1 MISMTEYDLQVSED
15 KESLAFAAS
24 DLIAQ
29 IIESTLQ
36 IKSRVKIALC
46 GGSTP
51 KAAYYLLGKKNL
63 AWSNVD
69 FFLGDER
76 WVDNE
81 SQDSNC
87 FMLNNSL
94 FKLGNPSLNASFF
107 SVPTIQFPS
116 PEESA
121 KDYERIIKNNLD
133 EDPPKFDLI
142 LLGLGDDGH
151 TASLFP
157 ASKALFVR
165 DDLITVGEGKG
176 HRRITF
182 TSKLLNSTDKVVFL
196 ISGSAKQ
203 TALNRLLDQ
212 SESWERTPA
221 KLVANSSKIIV
232 LADKDAYPFT

>member
-1 MISMTEYDLQVSED
+1 MTNYNIQVSKD
-15 KESLAFAAS
+15 KTSLAYFAS

-36 IKSRVKIALC
+36 NKRRVKVALC

-51 KAAYYLLGKKNL
+51 KAAYLLLGKKNL
-63 AWSNVD
+63 DWSNVD

-76 WVDNE
+76 WVDKE

-87 FMLNNSL
+87 FLLNNSL
-94 FKLGNPSLNASFF
+94 FKEGNPSIEASFF
-107 SVPTIQFPS
+107 SVSTVELSS
-116 PEESA
+116 PKESA
-121 KDYERIIKNNLD
+121 KDYERILKMNSDGNL
-133 EDPPKFDLI
+133 PRFDLI

-157 ASKALFVR
+157 GSDALLVR
-165 DDLITVGEGKG
+165 DKLVTTAEGKG
-176 HRRITF
+176 HKRITF
-182 TSKLLNSTDKVVFL
+182 TSKLLNSTDNVIFL

-203 TALNRLLDQ
+203 TALKRLLDK

-221 KLVANSSKIIV
+221 KLVSPSSEIIV
-232 LADKDAYPFT
+232 LVDKDAYPFD

>member
-1 MISMTEYDLQVSED
+1 MLMTDYDIQVSED
-15 KESLAFAAS
+15 NHSLAFAAS

-29 IIESTLQ
+29 IIESTLKK
-36 IKSRVKIALC
+36 KSRVKIALC

-51 KAAYYLLGKKNL
+51 KSAYSLLGRRNL
-63 AWSNVD
+63 EWDKVD
-69 FFLGDER
+69 LFLGDER

-87 FMLNNSL
+87 FLLNHSL
-94 FKLGNPSLNASFF
+94 FKEGNPSLEASFF
-107 SVPTIQFPS
+107 PVSTIELSS
-116 PEESA
+116 PEASA
-121 KDYERIIKNNLD
+121 KDYERIIKKNLD
-133 EDPPKFDLI
+133 GDPPRFDLI

-157 ASKALFVR
+157 GSDALFVR

-176 HRRITF
+176 HQRITF
-182 TSKLLNSTDKVVFL
+182 TSKLLNSTDKVIFL
-196 ISGSAKQ
+196 ISGVTKQ
-203 TALNRLLDQ
+203 TALKRLLNQ

-232 LADKDAYPFT
+232 LTDKDAYSFT

>member
-1 MISMTEYDLQVSED
+1 MLMTDYDIQVSED
-15 KESLAFAAS
+15 NNSLAFAAS

-29 IIESTLQ
+29 IIESTLKK
-36 IKSRVKIALC
+36 KSRVKIALC

-51 KAAYYLLGKKNL
+51 KSAYSLLGQKNL
-63 AWSNVD
+63 EWDKVD
-69 FFLGDER
+69 LFLGDER

-87 FMLNNSL
+87 FLLNHSL
-94 FKLGNPSLNASFF
+94 FKEGNPSLKASFF
-107 SVPTIQFPS
+107 PVSTIELSS
-116 PEESA
+116 PEASA
-121 KDYERIIKNNLD
+121 KDYERIIKKNLD
-133 EDPPKFDLI
+133 GDPPRFDLI

-157 ASKALFVR
+157 GSDALFVR

-176 HRRITF
+176 HQRITF
-182 TSKLLNSTDKVVFL
+182 TSKLLNSTDKVIFL
-196 ISGSAKQ
+196 ISGVTKQ
-203 TALNRLLDQ
+203 TALKRLLNQ

-232 LADKDAYPFT
+232 LADKDAYSFT

>member
-1 MISMTEYDLQVSED
+1 MTEYDIQVSED
-15 KESLAFAAS
+15 KNSLALAAS
-24 DLIAQ
+24 ELIAQ
-29 IIESTLQ
+29 IIESTLRN
-36 IKSRVKIALC
+36 KSRAKIALC

-51 KAAYYLLGKKNL
+51 KAAYTLLGKKNL
-63 AWSNVD
+63 KWSNVD
-69 FFLGDER
+69 LFLGDER

-87 FMLNNSL
+87 FLLNHSL
-94 FKLGNPSLNASFF
+94 FNVGNPSLEASFF
-107 SVPTIQFPS
+107 SVSTIELPS

-121 KDYERIIKNNLD
+121 KDYERILKKNLD
-133 EDPPKFDLI
+133 GDPPKFDLI

-157 ASKALFVR
+157 GSDALFVR

-176 HRRITF
+176 HQRITF
-182 TSKLLNSTDKVVFL
+182 TSKLLNSTDNIVFL
-196 ISGSAKQ
+196 ISGSTKK
-203 TALNRLLDQ
+203 TALKRLLDQ

-232 LADKDAYPFT
+232 LADKDAYPLD